1 MDSDGDGEID
11 LHEFERAIRRFR
23 RATNSKAVAKEKE
36 GRAIA
41 QRLLQKLQERV
52 IPMVTSELRV
62 LERMVT
68 GDECR
73 RAFSPARYKWRW
85 ACGWLRVE
93 EGAGRGGA
101 GEEQV
106 GGCSGICV
114 KGRGVQ

>member
-52 IPMVTSELRV
+52 IPMFL
-62 LERMVT
+62 M
-68 GDECR
+68 
-73 RAFSPARYKWRW
+73 
-85 ACGWLRVE
+85 VE
-93 EGAGRGGA
+93 E
-101 GEEQV
+101 
-106 GGCSGICV
+106 
-114 KGRGVQ
+114 VQIRFKLRLDLMYLPQMLLLPISRQF